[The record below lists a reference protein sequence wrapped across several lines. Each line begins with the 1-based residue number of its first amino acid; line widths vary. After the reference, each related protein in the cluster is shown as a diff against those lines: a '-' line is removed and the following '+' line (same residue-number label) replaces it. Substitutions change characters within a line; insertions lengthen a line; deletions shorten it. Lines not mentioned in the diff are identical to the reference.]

1 MHPGAGQAVH
11 GEGAVGEYLGQLLAD
26 LLGAHVGGDT
36 GLLAGLIDGIDA
48 VVAVSGELVGDA
60 AGQRL
65 ILVDELHGALV
76 LAPGIEGG
84 HQHQALGQAGVKAL
98 QVQDAVHA
106 VAAEEGG
113 LIAHGLGLVQDQGGG
128 GVVDGH
134 EHQVGAGL
142 LGLAQLHGKVGVG
155 VVGEGAGGDD
165 LQADLLGLRL
175 EGVEDAGGIGIA
187 VVIDG
192 GDLGAQL
199 VLLDVVRSGLA
210 LVGVG
215 EAGLE
220 HVVAALGHL
229 GGGGGGGQLEDAV
242 VKGLGGHGHAG
253 GGGGGAVQHLHP
265 LALQVVIGV
274 DGLLGIALVIL
285 KVQGKLQAAQGV
297 DLIHGD
303 LSARLGGDAVHG
315 ARAGQGADTAD
326 LDDVALI
333 GRAVGSGAGVRGG
346 AVRTVA
352 AAAAS
357 QQADAQG
364 AGQKHGKILFHFE

>member
-1 MHPGAGQAVH
+1 M
-11 GEGAVGEYLGQLLAD
+11 
-26 LLGAHVGGDT
+26 
-36 GLLAGLIDGIDA
+36 
-48 VVAVSGELVGDA
+48 
-60 AGQRL
+60 
-65 ILVDELHGALV
+65 
-76 LAPGIEGG
+76 
-84 HQHQALGQAGVKAL
+84 
-98 QVQDAVHA
+98 
-106 VAAEEGG
+106 
-113 LIAHGLGLVQDQGGG
+113 
-128 GVVDGH
+128 
-134 EHQVGAGL
+134 
-142 LGLAQLHGKVGVG
+142 
-155 VVGEGAGGDD
+155 
-165 LQADLLGLRL
+165 
-175 EGVEDAGGIGIA
+175 
-187 VVIDG
+187 
-192 GDLGAQL
+192 
-199 VLLDVVRSGLA
+199 LLDVVGRGLA

-253 GGGGGAVQHLHP
+253 GSGGGAVQHLHP

-315 ARAGQGADTAD
+315 TRAGQGADTAD

-346 AVRTVA
+346 AVRSVA

-364 AGQKHGKILFHFE
+364 AGQKHGKILFHFK